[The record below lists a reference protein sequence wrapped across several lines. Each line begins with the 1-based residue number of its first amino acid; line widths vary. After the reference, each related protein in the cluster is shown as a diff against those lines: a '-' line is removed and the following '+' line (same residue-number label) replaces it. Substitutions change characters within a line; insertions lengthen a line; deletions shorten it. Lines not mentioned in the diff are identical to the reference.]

1 MGDIKDTIEQKKM
14 SGKSKK
20 SQSPKKKKSNA
31 NGSQSGDKKGING
44 KMNYGYALEADES
57 NDTVSWVKVMVHN

>member
-1 MGDIKDTIEQKKM
+1 MGDIGDTNGQKKK

-20 SQSPKKKKSNA
+20 SQSLKKKKSNA
-31 NGSQSGDKKGING
+31 NGSHSGDKNGING
-44 KMNYGYALEADES
+44 KLNYGYALEADES